1 MATKQQLY
9 ELRDALNDI
18 IASTPDD
25 VVAEVA
31 APIQETPEE
40 EMIAEPE
47 VIAEEVPAVEPTE
60 DTPAL
65 DDAGG

>member
-1 MATKQQLY
+1 
-9 ELRDALNDI
+9 
-18 IASTPDD
+18 
-25 VVAEVA
+25 
-31 APIQETPEE
+31 
-40 EMIAEPE
+40 MIAEPE